1 MTIVVIDDGCVII
14 EPFLSKPEPVVKNCN
29 KVVFKNYFLH
39 EFVKFS
45 AALSTNKLHE
55 DAASV
60 QRKPE

>member
-1 MTIVVIDDGCVII
+1 MRHHTANFEQTGTC
-14 EPFLSKPEPVVKNCN
+14 VVKNCN
-29 KVVFKNYFLH
+29 KVVFKSYFLN
-39 EFVKFS
+39 EFAKFS